1 VKDLS
6 IVIPVYNEEK
16 ILEDSITKIRNFSIK
31 NMSNYKWGIIIA
43 NNASTDNTLKIAKK
57 LSKKYNNV
65 GFIHLNKKGRGRA
78 LRKAWTESNSDILC
92 YMDVDLSTDL
102 GALPNLIKAIDE
114 GYDVVTGSRFLPDS
128 KVERKLKREILS
140 RGYNSL
146 LKLILNVK
154 FKDAQCGFKAV
165 NKRIVKEIIP
175 LIKNNEWFFDTELLV
190 LSEKKGYKIKEIPVK
205 WTEDKDSK
213 VRTAQTSFN
222 YIKSI
227 FRLRKELKNV

>member
-1 VKDLS
+1 MKDLS